1 MESTKEVLVRRS
13 NNLFLPFSGDTRYG
27 IGKDKAF
34 SSDPTLFAT
43 IMSDGNIHIHG
54 TKSVEDSG
62 YILIGGLTQNL
73 ILKAGST
80 YNLSVSSTA
89 HTQFI
94 LQSDQSGTR
103 TNIMQVNPTFTN
115 GLTKTMTE
123 DTVITH
129 VFMNISGA
137 TPINIGDTIDE
148 YVNPMLVE
156 QSARMDYE
164 PYYREYESTKEI
176 LVRRSNNLF
185 LPFSS
190 IPSFAI
196 GVDHKFEYDPTLFC
210 TIEENGNIHIHGTKS
225 VRDSGF
231 VLCRLF
237 TAPLTLKAGKTY
249 SYKYNNTYGNCSL
262 QSNVSGTRVSVLGN
276 GTRKVTPTTDTPIT
290 HVYVDT
296 FAINK
301 EENIG
306 KEYDFYINP
315 MVVEGDTAQDYEPYY
330 REYEATS
337 MQINDFYPTGYVVN
351 SKGIAVMNLVDF
363 SNSVYNQFL
372 LENGNTFS
380 NDVWAYTPD
389 YAQCEGNA
397 QYYIGCLDL
406 IPNNNTLR
414 QYSIYFYD
422 ENKQIIPNSATGAW
436 GHTNQDFKVEKTSP
450 SNAKYMRIRFD
461 RFGDKAENPYPKF
474 LYVYKDPTA

>member
-1 MESTKEVLVRRS
+1 MESTKQMLVRKS
-13 NNLFLPFSGDTRYG
+13 SNLFLPFSSETQYA
-27 IGKDKAF
+27 IGKDIAF

-62 YILIGGLTQNL
+62 YILIGGLTQKL

-80 YNLSVSSTA
+80 YNLSISATSPV
-89 HTQFI
+89 QCI
-94 LQSDQSGTR
+94 IQSDQSGTR

-137 TPINIGDTIDE
+137 TLINTGDTVDE

-156 QSARMDYE
+156 QSTRMDYE
-164 PYYREYESTKEI
+164 PYYKEYESTKEV
-176 LVRRSNNLF
+176 LVRRSNNLLNEQASVVNGYGGGYEKGAPL
-185 LPFSS
+185 LPLT
-190 IPSFAI
+190 IPTTNTAVSRHIAFKIDA
-196 GVDHKFEYDPTLFC
+196 GTY
-210 TIEENGNIHIHGTKS
+210 TITTSVGDGTKVENVFDIILCTGFDAS
-225 VRDSGF
+225 SELQHLNSGSKNSLNSTSTF
-231 VLCRLF
+231 TVTEEIASQTKYLRLF
-237 TAPLTLKAGKTY
+237 
-249 SYKYNNTYGNCSL
+249 YNGYASEKLGGQPINYIMLNK
-262 QSNVSGTRVSVLGN
+262 GTDAL
-276 GTRKVTPTTDTPIT
+276 P
-290 HVYVDT
+290 
-296 FAINK
+296 
-301 EENIG
+301 
-306 KEYDFYINP
+306 
-315 MVVEGDTAQDYEPYY
+315 YEPYY
-330 REYEATS
+330 KEYEATS

-351 SKGIAVMNLVDF
+351 SKGVAVMNLVDF
-363 SNSVYNQFL
+363 SNAVYNQFL
-372 LENGNTFS
+372 LESGNTFS
-380 NDVWAYTPD
+380 NGVWAYTPD